1 MISAND
7 EYFKFKGG
15 WHANNLGKITF
26 SAKFVLSC
34 LPKANLVNKK
44 ETFRVYTREGVS
56 PKPFFTAE
64 AKVAA

>member
-7 EYFKFKGG
+7 EYFKFKRG
-15 WHANNLGKITF
+15 ACQQFRENYFFSEICAILPSKSQFGK
-26 SAKFVLSC
+26 
-34 LPKANLVNKK
+34 KK
-44 ETFRVYTREGVS
+44 ETFRVYTREEVF